1 MSLIQK
7 INNLESFCE
16 DPRFLLISE
25 CDVSWLQAE
34 LTEFADTDHLAF
46 YEIDTL
52 VKDHFSLILCVTKQD
67 GILEVK

>member
-1 MSLIQK
+1 MSLIEK
-7 INNLESFCE
+7 INKLEDYCE

-25 CDVSWLQAE
+25 GEVSWLQAE
-34 LTEFADTDHLAF
+34 LTQFADTDNLAF
-46 YEIDTL
+46 YEIESL